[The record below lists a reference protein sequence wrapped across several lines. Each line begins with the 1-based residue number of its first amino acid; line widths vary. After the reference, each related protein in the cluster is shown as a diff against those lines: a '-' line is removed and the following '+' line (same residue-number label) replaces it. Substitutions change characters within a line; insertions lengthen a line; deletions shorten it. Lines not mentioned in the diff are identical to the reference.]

1 MIKIQSLKTICVTAI
16 TNSFINQ
23 NKQFLNI
30 LKKKRI
36 NNNYFTIYYG
46 KNNDEIKNKILKIS
60 FVTKKKIGNAVKR
73 NKIRRRLKS
82 AVQKILT
89 NDKNVNL
96 NYNYIIFGKDKV
108 YSEKFSILSN
118 NIESTFK
125 KIKNLNN

>member
-1 MIKIQSLKTICVTAI
+1 MIKIQSL
-16 TNSFINQ
+16 NQ
-23 NKQFLNI
+23 NKQFLSI

-73 NKIRRRLKS
+73 NKISRRLKS

>member
-1 MIKIQSLKTICVTAI
+1 MIKIQSL
-16 TNSFINQ
+16 NQ
-23 NKQFLNI
+23 NKQFLSL

-46 KNNDEIKNKILKIS
+46 KNNNVIRNKFLNIS

-82 AVQKILT
+82 AVQRMLNGNEII
-89 NDKNVNL
+89 NL

-108 YSEKFSILSN
+108 YSEKFSILSDN
-118 NIESTFK
+118 VENTFK
-125 KIKNLNN
+125 KIKNSNS